1 MDVLPS
7 VQQQLWSHLNGAA
20 NLGFVLYGGTAIALR
35 LGHRQSVDFDFF
47 CETPLD
53 RVAIAQ
59 AMPFIARSTAI
70 QDANNSWS
78 LLVPHDAFE
87 VESEKQAD
95 DDSQRSDVKISF
107 FGTIGFGRVGE
118 PSMTE
123 DGVMQV
129 ASMVDLMATK
139 LKVVLQRAEA
149 KDYRDVAAMLN
160 AGASLA
166 HGLASARAIFGPN
179 FQPSESLKALVYFAD
194 GDLHTLSAAEK
205 SILVSTV
212 SEVRDLPVV
221 SIVSKSLSLDKT
233 SA

>member
-1 MDVLPS
+1 MFCRA
-7 VQQQLWSHLNGAA
+7 VQQRLWPHLNGAA
-20 NLGFVLYGGTAIALR
+20 DLGLVLYGGTAIALR

-47 CETPLD
+47 CEAPLD
-53 RVAIAQ
+53 RVATAQ
-59 AMPFIARSTAI
+59 AMPFTARSTAI
-70 QDANNSWS
+70 QDVNNTWS
-78 LLVPHDAFE
+78 LLVPRDAFE
-87 VESEKQAD
+87 VESQTQTD

-107 FGTIGFGRVGE
+107 FGTIGSGRVGE
-118 PSMTE
+118 PSVTE

-129 ASMVDLMATK
+129 ASVVDLMATK

-179 FQPSESLKALVYFAD
+179 FQPSESLKALVYDAD

-205 SILVSTV
+205 SILVSAV
-212 SEVRDLPVV
+212 KEVRDLPVV
-221 SIVSKSLSLDKT
+221 NIVSKALSLDKL
-233 SA
+233 SAL